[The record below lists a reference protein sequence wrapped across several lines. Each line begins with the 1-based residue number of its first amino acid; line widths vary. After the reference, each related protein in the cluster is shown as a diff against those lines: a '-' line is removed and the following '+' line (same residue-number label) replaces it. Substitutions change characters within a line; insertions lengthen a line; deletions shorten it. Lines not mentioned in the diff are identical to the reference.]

1 MDDEHPLDRLPTDRI
16 RESIPG
22 IGSEDEPGDDETGD
36 AAERIDDQ
44 DVDSDAETGSA
55 LREELEGGEPR
66 NDGPSRRDQARKVLL
81 GVSVGGVGLGVLA
94 ALLRRL
100 LGGSEDET
108 EADESKRG
116 EPEADEAKTD
126 EPEPPAP
133 DAEAVAAAIG
143 LGFQLVV
150 RAVVSGDES
159 ESSTG

>member
-1 MDDEHPLDRLPTDRI
+1 MDEHPLDRLPTDRI
-16 RESIPG
+16 RRSIPG

-36 AAERIDDQ
+36 AGEPFDDQ
-44 DVDSDAETGSA
+44 VGDDDTETGSV
-55 LREELEGGEPR
+55 LREELEGSEPR
-66 NDGPSRRDQARKVLL
+66 NDGPSRREQARKVLL

-100 LGGSEDET
+100 LGGSEDE
-108 EADESKRG
+108 A
-116 EPEADEAKTD
+116 EADEAKERKPEAGEAGTD

-150 RAVVSGDES
+150 RAVVGSDES

>member
-16 RESIPG
+16 RGSIPG
-22 IGSEDEPGDDETGD
+22 IGSEDEPVDDETGD
-36 AAERIDDQ
+36 AAEPFDDR
-44 DVDSDAETGSA
+44 DGDAGTGSA
-55 LREELEGGEPR
+55 LREELEGSEPR
-66 NDGPSRRDQARKVLL
+66 NDGPSRREQARKVLL
-81 GVSVGGVGLGVLA
+81 GVSIGGVGLGALA

-100 LGGSEDET
+100 LGGSEDE
-108 EADESKRG
+108 A
-116 EPEADEAKTD
+116 EADEAKESKPEAGEARTD

-150 RAVVSGDES
+150 RAVVGSDES

>member
-16 RESIPG
+16 RGSLPG
-22 IGSEDEPGDDETGD
+22 ISSKDEPDDDETGD

-44 DVDSDAETGSA
+44 DINGEAETGSA
-55 LREELEGGEPR
+55 LRGELEGGEPR
-66 NDGPSRRDQARKVLL
+66 SDGPSRRDQARKVLL
-81 GVSVGGVGLGVLA
+81 GVSVSGVGLGVLA

-100 LGGSEDET
+100 LGESEDE
-108 EADESKRG
+108 A
-116 EPEADEAKTD
+116 EADEAKERKPEAGEAGTD

-150 RAVVSGDES
+150 RAVVGGDES